1 MEKFSKVLIADNE
14 SDILASYKEALE
26 IANHKVTTAQD
37 GRECLEVY
45 RQEYKKTQSETGDLE
60 ITSPFDVVVLDY
72 RMPKMNG
79 LEVAKE
85 IISLNPSQ
93 RIIFASAYLQDAI
106 MDSIKVLGKII
117 EVIKKP
123 FPLSEFIDQIENKK
137 IFAELEK
144 LNVNINNLKD
154 IKLTNESLRIY
165 LQALT
170 MLEKGITH

>member
-1 MEKFSKVLIADNE
+1 MEKFSKVLIADDE
-14 SDILASYKEALE
+14 PDILASYKEALE
-26 IANHKVTTAQD
+26 IANHKVTTTQD
-37 GRECLEVY
+37 GIECLEVY

-72 RMPKMNG
+72 RMAKMNG

-93 RIIFASAYLQDAI
+93 RIIFASAYLQGAI
-106 MDSIKVLGKII
+106 IDSIKVLGKII

-123 FPLSEFIDQIENKK
+123 FSLSELIEQIENKK